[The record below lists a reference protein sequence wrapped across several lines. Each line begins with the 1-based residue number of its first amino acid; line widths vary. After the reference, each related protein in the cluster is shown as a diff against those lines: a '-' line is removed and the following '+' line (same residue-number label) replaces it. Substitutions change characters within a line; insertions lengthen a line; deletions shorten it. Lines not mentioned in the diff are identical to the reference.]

1 MTEPLFA
8 HREKKKKK
16 TKKAS
21 LVWIQYS
28 YQTIA
33 VSSPHLVHL
42 LGFSSRGFGT
52 HLREKWH
59 QRQRVTQH
67 CEGLRINHLGFC
79 PWSLQPS
86 PGRRGELT
94 AKPAVAEVLLWHW
107 GAQQVLLVIGQPRAA
122 GTAGL
127 CSCPTDCPGPGRTE
141 GRTSRQL
148 GMDGVLALQGCPAE
162 LHSPGPRK
170 RPWGTRQQHPE
181 PMRG

>member
-1 MTEPLFA
+1 MNTVQLPNHCCELTTLSSSPGVLFQRVWHPPEGEVAPEAESYSALWRTQNEPLGI
-8 HREKKKKK
+8 
-16 TKKAS
+16 
-21 LVWIQYS
+21 L
-28 YQTIA
+28 
-33 VSSPHLVHL
+33 
-42 LGFSSRGFGT
+42 
-52 HLREKWH
+52 
-59 QRQRVTQH
+59 
-67 CEGLRINHLGFC
+67 

-86 PGRRGELT
+86 PGRRGELI

-107 GAQQVLLVIGQPRAA
+107 GAQQVLLVLGQPRAA
-122 GTAGL
+122 GTAGP

-148 GMDGVLALQGCPAE
+148 GMDGVLALQGCPGE